1 MEAPFAVSRASGR
14 SARTS
19 GGRALAAITIGVWL
33 IVFAALTMRS
43 LGDSALEGQQFELG
57 WRRALLCVAGVGVTY
72 LFYRL
77 MALTR
82 ERPLAHRLAIAF
94 TMSLAG
100 GLLYAFVVHALF
112 FYTMPPPTASPTAS
126 ASGLPPWR
134 PDEAAPWM
142 KIFLTAIPQA
152 WVFLSCLAAD
162 LGLDYDARA
171 RDRDLQ
177 LARAEA
183 LSIADQNKL
192 LRQQIN
198 PHFLFNTLNALSTL
212 ILQGRNA
219 TAEQVVLSLA
229 NFMRRSLQLDSKPIQ
244 TLGEE
249 IQATMEY
256 LSIERVRFGD
266 RLRIVCDTS
275 DDISDAELPTLIL
288 QPLVENAVKHGVA
301 DASGP
306 VTITISAFAEGRR
319 LRLCVR
325 DDGDGGRIAKT
336 GLGVGLNN
344 VRSRLQNLYGADADV
359 RCEQLRPRGFAVEL
373 ALPLTRHAAA
383 A

>member
-1 MEAPFAVSRASGR
+1 MEPPIATGRGSRQP
-14 SARTS
+14 ARGS

-43 LGDSALEGQQFELG
+43 LGDSALQGQQFELG
-57 WRRALLCVAGVGVTY
+57 WRRGLLCVAGVGVTY

-82 ERPLAHRLAIAF
+82 ERPLAQRLAIAF
-94 TMSLAG
+94 AMSLAG

-112 FYTMPPPTASPTAS
+112 FYTMAPPTASPTPS

-134 PDEAAPWM
+134 PDEATPWI

-171 RDRDLQ
+171 RDRDLR

-212 ILQGRNA
+212 ILQRRNE
-219 TAEQVVLSLA
+219 TAERVVLSLA
-229 NFMRRSLQLDSKPIQ
+229 NFMRRSLQLDAKPVQ
-244 TLGEE
+244 TLAEE
-249 IQATMEY
+249 IEATMEY

-266 RLRIVCDTS
+266 RLRIVCDAPAE
-275 DDISDAELPTLIL
+275 ISDAELPTLIL

-301 DASGP
+301 DASGV
-306 VTITISAFAEGRR
+306 VTITISAVAEGRR

-325 DDGDGGRIAKT
+325 DDGEGGRVAKA
-336 GLGVGLNN
+336 GLGVGLHN
-344 VRSRLQNLYGADADV
+344 VRSRLQALYGADAEV
-359 RCEQLRPRGFAVEL
+359 RCEALRPQGFAVEL
-373 ALPLTRHAAA
+373 GLPLIRHAAA